1 MTNNIRGYIQ
11 LHPFHLVGPSP
22 WPIFTS
28 FSLMDLAL
36 SIGLNAHG
44 YMNNNFYIILTLTT
58 VLYSMTLWFKDII
71 AESTYLG
78 DHTVAVK
85 RGLNQGF
92 LLFVVSEIL
101 IFISLFWAYLHS
113 ALNPNV
119 EIGMMWPPAGIEAIS
134 AAELPLLNTIILLAS
149 GVTITYAHHALI
161 NGDRKNTLYG
171 FVYSTLL
178 ILLFVICQGLEYTYA
193 GFTIS
198 DSVYGSTF
206 FSTTGLHGIHMI
218 MLVIML
224 TICTIRVYNYD
235 FTNTSHVGAE
245 TTILYLHVLDIIW
258 LFIYIV
264 MYWWGA

>member
-1 MTNNIRGYIQ
+1 MTNNVRGYIQ

-28 FSLMDLAL
+28 FSLMNLAL
-36 SIGLNAHG
+36 SLGLTAHG
-44 YMNNNFYIILTLTT
+44 YISNNIFIFISLIT

-78 DHTVAVK
+78 DHTIAVK

-101 IFISLFWAYLHS
+101 IFSSLFWAYLHS
-113 ALNPNV
+113 ALNPTM
-119 EIGMMWPPAGIEAIS
+119 EIGMSWPPMGIEAIS
-134 AAELPLLNTIILLAS
+134 PAELPLLNTIILLAS

-161 NGDRKNTLYG
+161 NGNRSNTLYG
-171 FVYSTLL
+171 FIYSTLL
-178 ILLFVICQGLEYTYA
+178 IALFVFCQILEYS
-193 GFTIS
+193 F
-198 DSVYGSTF
+198 
-206 FSTTGLHGIHMI
+206 TGLHGIHMI

-224 TICTIRVYNYD
+224 VVCTWRVYNYD

-245 TTILYLHVLDIIW
+245 TTILYLHVLDVIW
-258 LFIYIV
+258 LFIYIIV
-264 MYWWGA
+264 YWWGS